1 MVDRISTEKRSAL
14 MRSVRRRGT
23 KPEMVVR
30 RALHSRGWRYRL
42 HRKSL
47 PGSPDIVFPGRRK
60 VIFVHGCF
68 WHGHA
73 CRKGRLPTS
82 NVEFWSEKIER
93 NQERDAR
100 AIDDLSSI
108 GWRSLVIWE
117 CELAQS
123 DAAIARIEDFLVE
136 SE

>member
-1 MVDRISTEKRSAL
+1 
-14 MRSVRRRGT
+14 
-23 KPEMVVR
+23 MVVR